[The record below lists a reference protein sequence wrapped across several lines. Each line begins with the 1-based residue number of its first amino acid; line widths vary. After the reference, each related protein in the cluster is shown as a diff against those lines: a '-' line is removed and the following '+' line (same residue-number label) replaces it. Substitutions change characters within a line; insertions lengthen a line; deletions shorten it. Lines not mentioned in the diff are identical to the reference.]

1 MVTGFSGAWLP
12 LWAVTGCF
20 PGRFEGLC
28 LLSLLVGESPTEMFQ
43 QHCVSWLRSIQQ
55 VLQVRGPAPA
65 GGSPEDRGR
74 RGRVLTAG
82 SVSFRCKHGSKLSDV
97 FIQGVF

>member
-1 MVTGFSGAWLP
+1 MGAWL
-12 LWAVTGCF
+12 LLRAVTGCF

-55 VLQVRGPAPA
+55 VLQVRFRPLPARA
-65 GGSPEDRGR
+65 WSPED
-74 RGRVLTAG
+74 A
-82 SVSFRCKHGSKLSDV
+82 
-97 FIQGVF
+97 